1 MLVYNHE
8 KYIATALNSILM
20 QNVHFDYDIVV
31 GEDCSTDNTRKILL
45 EYKKKYPDKFKLI
58 LHNKNVGAINNQ
70 NITMKNCTGKY
81 IACLEGDDYWSDPN
95 KLQKQID
102 FLEANPEFSFCF
114 HNAYVYDE
122 DTRTEYLFNSD
133 KGAFF

>member
-70 NITMKNCTGKY
+70 NITMKSC
-81 IACLEGDDYWSDPN
+81 
-95 KLQKQID
+95 
-102 FLEANPEFSFCF
+102 
-114 HNAYVYDE
+114 
-122 DTRTEYLFNSD
+122 R
-133 KGAFF
+133 